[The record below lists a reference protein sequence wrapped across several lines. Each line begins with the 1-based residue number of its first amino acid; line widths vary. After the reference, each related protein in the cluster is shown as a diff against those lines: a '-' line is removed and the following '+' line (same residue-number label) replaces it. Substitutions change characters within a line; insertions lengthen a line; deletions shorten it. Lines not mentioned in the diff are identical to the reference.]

1 MSKAK
6 YTIIGLE
13 NYLSYSGKSL
23 FSGVIFPEGID
34 KDSAVNQI
42 LMECGEFEVLYSDPD
57 FMTEA
62 ITLWSKNRSQ
72 TFSKWLEALNTSF
85 NPLENYDRYDEY
97 TDVEGIKGSSSGN
110 TSTGDTQTT
119 DVSAFDSNTY
129 QPKDKVTSSGSATTG
144 NTSSTDRTL
153 THNLHSHGNIGVTRA
168 SQMLSEYVDV
178 YDKYNIY
185 QLIAADFVPRFTIMV
200 Y

>member
-13 NYLSYSGKSL
+13 NYLQYSGKSL
-23 FSGVIFPEGID
+23 FSGVVFPDGID

-62 ITLWSKNRSQ
+62 ITLWSKNRSS
-72 TFSKWLEALNTSF
+72 TFSKWLEALETSF

-97 TDVEGIKGSSSGN
+97 TDIEGIKGSSSGN
-110 TSTGDTQTT
+110 ATN
-119 DVSAFDSNTY
+119 DVSAFDSSSY
-129 QPKDKVTSSGSATTG
+129 QPKDKTTSS